1 MKWKLLSHVQLF
13 VTPWNSPS
21 QNMGMGSLSLLQ
33 GIFPIQGLI
42 PSLQHFRR
50 ILYLLSHKGSPEY
63 NYPPNSLLSNY
74 LLLIYWNL
82 SLLFTQYF
90 SVLFSFVSLFLH
102 KLSLPM
108 QRIKKLSLKDER
120 WHNKMERLHFLS
132 QNFWLIFIND
142 LYEQSKSW
150 IIKAE
155 WSWTIIYK
163 SNNVVTEMCFTIF

>member
-1 MKWKLLSHVQLF
+1 MWNSLWPQGLYS
-13 VTPWNSPS
+13 PWNSPH
-21 QNMGMGSLSLLQ
+21 QNTGVISLSLQQ
-33 GIFPIQGLI
+33 GIFPTQGSNTCL
-42 PSLQHFRR
+42 LNFRQV
-50 ILYLLSHKGSPEY
+50 LYQLSHKGSPEY

-90 SVLFSFVSLFLH
+90 IVLFSFVSLFLH

-132 QNFWLIFIND
+132 QNFLLIFIND